1 MSFIWIIL
9 LFFVLIP
16 IGQAVAHYI
25 TKRADQAP
33 LPPAPPS
40 DELKALEGQ
49 VNYLVERV
57 EELTE
62 NQEFLTRLLEA
73 RPSSGEAAQIEET
86 RR

>member
-25 TKRADQAP
+25 TSKADEKP
-33 LPPAPPS
+33 LPPGASP
-40 DELKALEGQ
+40 EEIRELEGQ
-49 VNYLVERV
+49 VRYLTERV

-62 NQEFLTRLLEA
+62 NQEFLTRLLES

>member
-16 IGQAVAHYI
+16 IGQAVAHFI
-25 TKRADQAP
+25 TSKADEKQ
-33 LPPAPPS
+33 LPQGASP
-40 DELKALEGQ
+40 DELRELEGQ
-49 VNYLVERV
+49 VRYLAERV

-62 NQEFLTRLLEA
+62 NQDFLTRLLEA
-73 RPSSGEAAQIEET
+73 RPASGETAQIEDT